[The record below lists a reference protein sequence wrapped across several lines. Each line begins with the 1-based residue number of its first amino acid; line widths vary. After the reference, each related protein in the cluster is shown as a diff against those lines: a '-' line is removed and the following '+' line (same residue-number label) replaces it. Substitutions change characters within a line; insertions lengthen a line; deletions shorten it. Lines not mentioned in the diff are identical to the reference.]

1 MIPSATLDPTLRP
14 RTLVPVRLS
23 IPRAALV
30 SGVMLLICAVILRR
44 GQFGN
49 PIAGLDEQLY
59 LLAGQRLWHGELP
72 YVAIWDRK
80 PFGLFLLFAAIQAIP
95 GNPFL
100 IAQLV
105 ATAFSAATAWLI
117 AVFAQRWTG
126 WVAATLAGLFYLAGE
141 IELWGDT
148 TQSPVFYNLA
158 IAAAALLTWRA
169 SQPGNRDGLDA
180 RIAVAML
187 LAGLAVQVKTNAV
200 FEGAFFAIWYVGR
213 HWRAERDLRRT
224 VRHTVMLAGIGAL
237 PTLAVMGFYAAIGAF
252 PAWWQA
258 NVLSILAKGRPQDA
272 AVAGMFAETWLM
284 ILPIIALALFGFWVR
299 TRERAKVDAD
309 SAFMIG
315 WVATAT
321 IDFIAIGGYYP
332 HYALP
337 LLLAASLP
345 IAHAFA
351 FGRIGKALCAFALLW
366 PLAHTQIF
374 MPRSG
379 AMDRAIA
386 AQVRAAIP
394 ADVRTRCLFVF
405 EGPVAYYQLT
415 DACRVTRFP
424 FSAHISSRREAAA
437 LGEPPRVALDAAM
450 ARHPGTVITVTAPA
464 RPDRNA
470 EMEARLLGIL
480 HQSYHPIAH
489 LPHRFFTV
497 DETLVIWRRNDLR

>member
-1 MIPSATLDPTLRP
+1 MRP
-14 RTLVPVRLS
+14 LPRDALS
-23 IPRAALV
+23 LGMPRAALLSALTV
-30 SGVMLLICAVILRR
+30 LVAAVILRR

-59 LLAGQRLWHGELP
+59 LLAGQRMWHGELP

-105 ATAFSAATAWLI
+105 ATGFSAATAWVVAL
-117 AVFAQRWTG
+117 FAQRWTG
-126 WVAATLAGLFYLAGE
+126 WGPATLTGLFYLAGE

-169 SQPGNRDGLDA
+169 SRPGNREGADT
-180 RIAVAML
+180 RIIAAML

-200 FEGAFFAIWYVGR
+200 FEGTFFALWHLGSR
-213 HWRAERDLRRT
+213 WRAERDAMNLARRT
-224 VRHTVMLAGIGAL
+224 ALLAVVGAS
-237 PTLAVMGFYAAIGAF
+237 PTLAVMAFYAGIGAF

-272 AVAGMFAETWLM
+272 AVAGMFIETWLL
-284 ILPIIALALFGFWVR
+284 ILPIVVLTLFGFWVR
-299 TRERAKVDAD
+299 MRGRTRIDAD
-309 SAFMIG
+309 SGFMIG
-315 WVATAT
+315 WVAAAAV
-321 IDFIAIGGYYP
+321 DFIAIGGYYP

-351 FGRIGKALCAFALLW
+351 FGRIGKTVFVLALLW

-374 MPRSG
+374 IPRSG
-379 AMDRAIA
+379 ARDRAIA
-386 AQVRAAIP
+386 EQVRAAIP

-415 DACRVTRFP
+415 DACRVTRYP

-450 ARHPGTVITVTAPA
+450 SRRPGTVITVTAPA

-470 EMEARLLGIL
+470 AMEARLLGDL
-480 HQSYHPIAH
+480 HRDYRPIAYR
-489 LPHRFFTV
+489 PHRFFTTN
-497 DETLVIWRRNDLR
+497 ETLVIWRRNDLR

>member
-1 MIPSATLDPTLRP
+1 MTSGATFTPPEQPWASAPI
-14 RTLVPVRLS
+14 RLFM
-23 IPRAALV
+23 PRAGLV
-30 SGVMLLICAVILRR
+30 SGMTLLVLAVILRR

-80 PFGLFLLFAAIQAIP
+80 PFGLFLLFAVIQAIP

-105 ATAFSAATAWLI
+105 ATVFSAATAWLM
-117 AVFAQRWTG
+117 AWFAQRWTG
-126 WVAATLAGLFYLAGE
+126 WTAATLAGLFYLAGE
-141 IELWGDT
+141 MELWGDT
-148 TQSPVFYNLA
+148 TQSPVFYNLG
-158 IAAAALLTWRA
+158 IAAAAVLTWRA
-169 SQPGNRDGLDA
+169 SQSDDQDNRGV
-180 RIAVAML
+180 RITAAML

-200 FEGAFFAIWYVGR
+200 FEGAFFAIWYLGCR
-213 HWRAERDLRRT
+213 WRAERDLGRSIRRT
-224 VRHTVMLAGIGAL
+224 AMLALLGAA
-237 PTLAVMGFYAAIGAF
+237 PTLAVMSFYTAIGAF

-272 AVAGMFAETWLM
+272 AVAGMFADTWLM
-284 ILPIIALALFGFWVR
+284 ILPVIVLTLFGFWVR
-299 TRERAKVDAD
+299 MRGRGTVDAD
-309 SAFMIG
+309 SLFMIG
-315 WVATAT
+315 WVATAA

-351 FGRIGKALCAFALLW
+351 FGRIGKTLAGLALLW
-366 PLAHTQIF
+366 PLVHTQIYI
-374 MPRSG
+374 PRSG
-379 AMDRAIA
+379 AMDSAIA
-386 AQVRAAIP
+386 ARVRAAIP
-394 ADVRTRCLFVF
+394 ADVRTRCLFIF

-450 ARHPGTVITVTAPA
+450 ARRPGTVITVAAPA

-470 EMEARLLGIL
+470 EMEARLLDIL
-480 HQSYHPIAH
+480 HQRYHPIAK
-489 LPHRFFTV
+489 LPHRFFTAR
-497 DETLVIWRRNDLR
+497 ETLVIWRRNDLR